1 MSRRGPEAL
10 SGMQSLLRGALS
22 EWAPAGT
29 PAIRVS
35 ESLHIV
41 EGVSEDGTVEEALL
55 HAWVLGVGPALPAAP
70 ETCNSQLNFPVAGP
84 HLAPQTSTPTSQRQK
99 SCAHTHDD

>member
-55 HAWVLGVGPALPAAP
+55 HAWVLGVGPALCQQPLKHVIR
-70 ETCNSQLNFPVAGP
+70 N
-84 HLAPQTSTPTSQRQK
+84 
-99 SCAHTHDD
+99 

>member
-55 HAWVLGVGPALPAAP
+55 HAWVLGVGPALCQQPLKHVIP
-70 ETCNSQLNFPVAGP
+70 LDFFLQGP
-84 HLAPQTSTPTSQRQK
+84 HLAPQTSTPTRQRQNP
-99 SCAHTHDD
+99 CAHTHDD